1 LPEIRERL
9 RVSVLVPRAR
19 LYTSQRI
26 QTTLL
31 DLVWAVSQVTMTSD
45 DRLVA
50 ATVAHLV
57 NSGRAR
63 LTGTFKNARLI
74 VG

>member
-1 LPEIRERL
+1 MAHPQHRNGHE
-9 RVSVLVPRAR
+9 SPR
-19 LYTSQRI
+19 SPQRI

-31 DLVWAVSQVTMTSD
+31 DLVWAVSQVTSD

>member
-1 LPEIRERL
+1 MAHRQWSSHHPFPRLPRRL
-9 RVSVLVPRAR
+9 
-19 LYTSQRI
+19 

-31 DLVWAVSQVTMTSD
+31 ELVWAVGQVTSD
-45 DRLVA
+45 DQLVA

-63 LTGTFKNARLI
+63 LTGTFNNVRLI

>member
-1 LPEIRERL
+1 MAPRHSAPRPLYPRLPRRF
-9 RVSVLVPRAR
+9 
-19 LYTSQRI
+19 

-31 DLVWAVSQVTMTSD
+31 ELVWAVGQFSND

-63 LTGTFKNARLI
+63 LTGTFKNVRWI
-74 VG
+74 VR

>member
-1 LPEIRERL
+1 MAHRQPSSHLPF
-9 RVSVLVPRAR
+9 PRFPR
-19 LYTSQRI
+19 RFH
-26 QTTLL
+26 TTLL
-31 DLVWAVSQVTMTSD
+31 ELVWAVSQVTND

-63 LTGTFKNARLI
+63 LTGTFKHARLI